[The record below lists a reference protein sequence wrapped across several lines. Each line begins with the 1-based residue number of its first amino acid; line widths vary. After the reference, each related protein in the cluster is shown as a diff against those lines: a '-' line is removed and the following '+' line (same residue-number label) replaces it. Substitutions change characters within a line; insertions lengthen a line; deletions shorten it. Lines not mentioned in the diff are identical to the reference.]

1 MCDFDQIDVRH
12 PHGRLMSSSTKAD
25 GKEEMDEGGTGLDT
39 ESHEPQK
46 QKHDKR
52 CPEHVSLLGR
62 DSLHTFT
69 F

>member
-1 MCDFDQIDVRH
+1 
-12 PHGRLMSSSTKAD
+12 MSSSTKAD